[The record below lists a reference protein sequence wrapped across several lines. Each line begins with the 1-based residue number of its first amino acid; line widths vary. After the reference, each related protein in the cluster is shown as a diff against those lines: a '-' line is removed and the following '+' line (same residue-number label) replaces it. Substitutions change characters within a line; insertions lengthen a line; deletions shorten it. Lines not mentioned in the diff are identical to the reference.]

1 MKNLTGKVVVI
12 TGAAGGIGRALTH
25 AFLSSGAS
33 VWAIDQNIA
42 GLKSLEKG
50 GEKFSEPIQTLKV
63 DVSNY
68 DDVKTALQEITAKT
82 PAIHFW
88 VNNAGVSGL
97 GDFMEKSF
105 EEFEFTLKVNL
116 NGVVIGTRLAIE
128 HMEKLGR
135 GTVVNVASVAGHI
148 SAPYLCAY
156 SASKHGVVGFTR
168 ALRQELKLKD
178 CPIKLLLVS
187 PGFVDTEMI
196 QKGTREGFP
205 NWLSSVLSTPED
217 VAFEM
222 LTGIVRGKE
231 EIFPTWNGKALLKMN
246 RLFPSMTAKSS
257 RLLLAKSF
265 KDLLLLRKTPP

>member
-12 TGAAGGIGRALTH
+12 TGAAGGIGKALTK

-33 VWAIDQNIA
+33 IWALDQNA
-42 GLKSLEKG
+42 AALKQLERE
-50 GEKFSEPIQTLKV
+50 GEKYSEPIQTLRV

-68 DDVKTALQEITAKT
+68 DDIKTALKEITEKT
-82 PAIHFW
+82 PAIHYW
-88 VNNAGVSGL
+88 INNAGISGI
-97 GDFMEKSF
+97 GDFMEKPLEDF
-105 EEFEFTLKVNL
+105 ETTLKVNL

-135 GTVVNVASVAGHI
+135 GSVVNVASVAGHI

-156 SASKHGVVGFTR
+156 SASKHAVVGFTR

-187 PGFVDTEMI
+187 PGFVDTQMI
-196 QKGTREGFP
+196 QKGTQEGFP
-205 NWLSSVLSTPED
+205 EWLSSVLSTPED
-217 VAFEM
+217 VAEEM
-222 LTGIVRGKE
+222 LAGIIKDKE
-231 EIFPTWNGKALLKMN
+231 EIFPTWNGKALLKMY
-246 RLFPSMTAKSS
+246 RLFPAMTTRSS
-257 RLLLAKSF
+257 RILLAKSF